1 MFHLSSEDISRQ
13 SVRLQGTVELDA
25 LIIGDCDIDLKDAI
39 RGFEIGL
46 LVRESC

>member
-1 MFHLSSEDISRQ
+1 MFRRSNEGISRQ

-25 LIIGDCDIDLKDAI
+25 LIIGDRDIDLKDAI
-39 RGFEIGL
+39 RGLEIGL